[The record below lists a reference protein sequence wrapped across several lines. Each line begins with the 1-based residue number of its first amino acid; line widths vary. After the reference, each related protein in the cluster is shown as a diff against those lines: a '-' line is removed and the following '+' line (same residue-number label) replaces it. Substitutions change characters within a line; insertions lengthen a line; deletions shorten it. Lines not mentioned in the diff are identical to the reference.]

1 MFATLVEELQQLD
14 NDGVT
19 ERLRNLELE
28 RRQIEAETSAL
39 ISLAH
44 ARRVPRD
51 DGHHG
56 VAGWLRANLNWSGA
70 QVATAKKVARLL
82 DEHEVVGD
90 ALLAGHVGTAQVAEL
105 ARAARNP
112 RCGSEIDDV
121 LDILLEHGEQM
132 PFDDFRRVVRRWE
145 SLADED
151 GAALDDEANQNHRTA
166 SLHERDGA
174 IDLTARGGSAMTTAE
189 MLGVFEQF
197 VEAEFRKD
205 VAARTELHGA
215 DAPASLLPR
224 TDAQR
229 RFDALH
235 EIFRLAVSA
244 PPGSRAPEPIVNIL
258 VDQHTHEVLLARHR
272 LVPFP
277 DDISEHDL
285 SRMRCETDAGMPVP
299 PEAVFQATMQG
310 YVRRIVV
317 DDDGVV
323 LNMGRK
329 RRLFTGGART
339 AVKLMECHCGHLGCT
354 VSSHH
359 ADIDHI
365 DEWDRDGGFTD
376 VENGRPRCNGHN
388 REKTRLG
395 LIDKRTRGG
404 RIVTY
409 RRDGTAMLPVGC
421 RPPDDDEPDEPD
433 DSGLARLVRQ
443 LQPLLEQR
451 SGPP

>member
-1 MFATLVEELQQLD
+1 MFATLAEQLQQLD

-19 ERLRNLELE
+19 ERLRELE
-28 RRQIEAETSAL
+28 VERRRIEAETSAL
-39 ISLAH
+39 ISLAQ
-44 ARRVPRD
+44 ARQVPRD

-70 QVATAKKVARLL
+70 QVAAAKQASLLL
-82 DEHEVVGD
+82 DAHEVVGD
-90 ALLAGHVGTAQVAEL
+90 ALLAGHLGTAQVGEL

-112 RCGSEIDDV
+112 RCGAEIGDI
-121 LDILLEHGEQM
+121 LDILLEHGEQL

-151 GAALDDEANQNHRTA
+151 GAELDDEANANSRTA

-174 IDLTARGGSAMTTAE
+174 VDLIARGGSAMTTAE
-189 MLGVFEQF
+189 MLGVFELF
-197 VEAEFRKD
+197 VEAEFRND
-205 VAARTELHGA
+205 VATRTELHGP

-224 TDAQR
+224 NDAQR

-235 EIFRLAVSA
+235 EIFRRAVST
-244 PPGSRAPEPIVNIL
+244 PVGSQAPEPIVNLL
-258 VDQHTHEVLLARHR
+258 VDQYTHEVLLARHR

-277 DDISEHDL
+277 DDIGAPDL
-285 SRMRCETDAGMPVP
+285 SHMRCETDSGIPVP

-310 YVRRIVV
+310 YVRRLVV

-329 RRLFTGGART
+329 RRLFSGGART
-339 AVKLMECHCGHLGCT
+339 AVKLMECHCGHPGCT
-354 VSSHH
+354 VSARH

-365 DEWDRDGGFTD
+365 DEWDRDHGHTD
-376 VENGRPRCNGHN
+376 VDNGRPRCNAHN
-388 REKTRLG
+388 RAKTRLG
-395 LIDKRTRGG
+395 LVDKRTRGG

-409 RRDGTAMLPVGC
+409 RCDGTAMLPVGC
-421 RPPDDDEPDEPD
+421 RAPDDDDPD
-433 DSGLARLVRQ
+433 DADGSDDAGLARLVRELRP
-443 LQPLLEQR
+443 LQDDR
-451 SGPP
+451 